1 MAGNPK
7 ILSVTRQS
15 VLLQLKQFRVRTS
28 IYIAL
33 KRFVVTLNM
42 GIGICP
48 TVDFAF
54 KLMLGSPEHTNVTKH
69 FLNSILEGQRR
80 ISHVRI
86 LNPILDKDSI
96 DDKLAVLDVLAT
108 DEHGRKLNIEMQTS
122 LPGELPQR
130 LVYYAACLYAG
141 QLTSGASYS
150 TLRPAISIC
159 VLKQVMFPQ
168 SSKLHLDFRL
178 REVSG
183 ELLTDDLQIHL
194 LQLPKLRVTAQN
206 VYHAS
211 PTERW
216 AYFLGNA
223 EHLTQ
228 EDIRRLFPDEEIAE
242 AAGVL
247 KMISQTPENRYLYE
261 ARLKAQRDEESRMRK
276 ALQDGLEKGREEG
289 RSEGLQEGVRAGR
302 ILLLQQILGLP
313 ESTLEQLA
321 ACDSAWLSE
330 LEEKLQ
336 QQLRLRHQS

>member
-1 MAGNPK
+1 
-7 ILSVTRQS
+7 
-15 VLLQLKQFRVRTS
+15 
-28 IYIAL
+28 
-33 KRFVVTLNM
+33 
-42 GIGICP
+42 
-48 TVDFAF
+48 
-54 KLMLGSPEHTNVTKH
+54 
-69 FLNSILEGQRR
+69 
-80 ISHVRI
+80 
-86 LNPILDKDSI
+86 
-96 DDKLAVLDVLAT
+96 
-108 DEHGRKLNIEMQTS
+108 
-122 LPGELPQR
+122 
-130 LVYYAACLYAG
+130 
-141 QLTSGASYS
+141 
-150 TLRPAISIC
+150 
-159 VLKQVMFPQ
+159 MFPQ
-168 SSKLHLDFRL
+168 SSRLHLDFRL

-223 EHLTQ
+223 EYLTH
-228 EDIRRLFPDEEIAE
+228 EDIRRLFPDEEIVE

-276 ALQDGLEKGREEG
+276 ALQDGFEKGREAGREAGREEGRSEGREEGRSEGREEG
-289 RSEGLQEGVRAGR
+289 RSEGLQDGVRAGR

-321 ACDSAWLSE
+321 DCDSAWLSD

-336 QQLRLRHQS
+336 EQLRLRHQS

>member
-1 MAGNPK
+1 MK
-7 ILSVTRQS
+7 
-15 VLLQLKQFRVRTS
+15 
-28 IYIAL
+28 
-33 KRFVVTLNM
+33 
-42 GIGICP
+42 IGICP

-54 KLMLGSPEHTNVTKH
+54 KLMLGSPDHTNVTLH
-69 FLNSILEGQRR
+69 FLNSILEGQVR

-122 LPGELPQR
+122 LPAELPQR

-168 SSKLHLDFRL
+168 SSRLHLDFRL

-194 LQLPKLRVTAQN
+194 LQLPNLRVTAQN

-211 PTERW
+211 PAERW
-216 AYFLGNA
+216 AYFLRNA
-223 EHLTQ
+223 EYLTH
-228 EDIRRLFPDEEIAE
+228 EDIRRFFPDKEIAE

-276 ALQDGLEKGREEG
+276 ALQDGFEKGREAGREAGREEG
-289 RSEGLQEGVRAGR
+289 RSEGLQDGVRAGR
-302 ILLLQQILGLP
+302 ILMLQQILGLQ
-313 ESTLEQLA
+313 ESTLDQLA
-321 ACDSAWLSE
+321 TCDSTWLSD

-336 QQLRLRHQS
+336 QQLHLRQPS

>member
-1 MAGNPK
+1 
-7 ILSVTRQS
+7 
-15 VLLQLKQFRVRTS
+15 
-28 IYIAL
+28 
-33 KRFVVTLNM
+33 M

-69 FLNSILEGQRR
+69 FLNSILEGQGR

-86 LNPILDKDSI
+86 LNPILDKDNI

-168 SSKLHLDFRL
+168 SSRLHLDFRL

-223 EHLTQ
+223 EYLTH
-228 EDIRRLFPDEEIAE
+228 EDIRRLFPDEEIVE

-276 ALQDGLEKGREEG
+276 ALQDGFEKGREEGREAGREEGRQEGREEGREEG
-289 RSEGLQEGVRAGR
+289 RSEGLQDGVRAGR

-321 ACDSAWLSE
+321 ACDSAWLSD